1 VIAGATGACPPPP
14 HTSPAGQS
22 EVVSPAGCT
31 TSVTSWLL
39 VKVPAVAVSA
49 GVNVPSFEES
59 TVLRIA
65 ELPH

>member
-1 VIAGATGACPPPP
+1 M
-14 HTSPAGQS
+14 
-22 EVVSPAGCT
+22 SPAGCT